1 MKSDVQ
7 IAKIIELEEE
17 DAVLT
22 IEKNKCLYTIW
33 LFQYVSWNW
42 RSRRAISRWIKYTCH
57 SSWNIETYK
66 IVYFYNVSV

>member
-22 IEKNKCLYTIW
+22 IEKKKKFVYHMI
-33 LFQYVSWNW
+33 
-42 RSRRAISRWIKYTCH
+42 ISICILELEI
-57 SSWNIETYK
+57 S
-66 IVYFYNVSV
+66 

>member
-22 IEKNKCLYTIW
+22 IEKNKCCIPYDYFNMYPGIGDLVELY
-33 LFQYVSWNW
+33 QDES
-42 RSRRAISRWIKYTCH
+42 
-57 SSWNIETYK
+57 NILVIHHE
-66 IVYFYNVSV
+66 I

>member
-22 IEKNKCLYTIW
+22 IEKKINDLLYHMI
-33 LFQYVSWNW
+33 
-42 RSRRAISRWIKYTCH
+42 ISICILELEI
-57 SSWNIETYK
+57 S
-66 IVYFYNVSV
+66 

>member
-22 IEKNKCLYTIW
+22 IGKKINVCIPYDYFNMYPGIGDLVELY
-33 LFQYVSWNW
+33 QDES
-42 RSRRAISRWIKYTCH
+42 
-57 SSWNIETYK
+57 NILVIHHE
-66 IVYFYNVSV
+66 I

>member
-22 IEKNKCLYTIW
+22 IEKKNKCLYTI
-33 LFQYVSWNW
+33 
-42 RSRRAISRWIKYTCH
+42 
-57 SSWNIETYK
+57 
-66 IVYFYNVSV
+66 

>member
-22 IEKNKCLYTIW
+22 IEKNKCLYTI
-33 LFQYVSWNW
+33 
-42 RSRRAISRWIKYTCH
+42 
-57 SSWNIETYK
+57 
-66 IVYFYNVSV
+66 